1 MMDQN
6 KSLFL
11 SFGRYFLQYT
21 WFIRYVIVIALA
33 LVIVGGLIIWRVEGM
48 SLGDSIYFAFIT
60 GFTIGYGDIAPIT
73 IIGRVTS
80 VFIGLTGIVFTG
92 LVVAISTKALHS
104 AAEKKHRQIR

>member
-1 MMDQN
+1 MV
-6 KSLFL
+6 L
-11 SFGRYFLQYT
+11 
-21 WFIRYVIVIALA
+21 V
-33 LVIVGGLIIWRVEGM
+33 LVIVGALIISRVEGM

-92 LVVAISTKALHS
+92 LVVAVSSKALHS
-104 AAEKKHRQIR
+104 AVEKEKLK